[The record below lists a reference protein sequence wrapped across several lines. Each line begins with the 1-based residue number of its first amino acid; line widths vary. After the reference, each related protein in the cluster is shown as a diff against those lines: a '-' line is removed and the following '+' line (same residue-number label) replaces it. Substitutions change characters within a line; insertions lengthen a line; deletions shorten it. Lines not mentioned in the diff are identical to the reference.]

1 MIRKRF
7 TATGGAVALAAV
19 LALAGCD
26 RPSAGTVN
34 TATGRTETPE
44 AVASERDS
52 LLAIVASN
60 TRLMSEISSEL
71 AKVRE
76 VRRPMTAVVS
86 PESPS
91 GTVSYRD
98 SLLATL
104 KGVVQRV
111 NDAEQR
117 LAASQRRIRNLTVQS
132 DSAKSQIA
140 LMEQTVGDLQATLE
154 NQRTT
159 LTSMTDEINRMKV
172 ENEQLQVRTVALS
185 DTVEQLSTQS
195 STVFYVIG
203 TKDELKEKG
212 VVVEEGS
219 KFLIFGGKSL
229 APARNLPR
237 EVFTEI
243 DMRQVNEIPLPNP
256 EKEYKIV
263 SRQNLEALGTPAT
276 RDGKVQG
283 NLQISQPG
291 QFWGPSRYLIIVE
304 G

>member
-7 TATGGAVALAAV
+7 TPAGGVAALAV
-19 LALAGCD
+19 LLTLAGCD
-26 RPSAGTVN
+26 RPSAGTT
-34 TATGRTETPE
+34 TASGRPEAPE
-44 AVASERDS
+44 AVAAERDS

-60 TRLMSEISSEL
+60 TRLMSEISNEL
-71 AKVRE
+71 AKVKE

-86 PESPS
+86 PESPAGS
-91 GTVSYRD
+91 GSYRD
-98 SLLATL
+98 SLLSTL
-104 KGVVQRV
+104 KGVVERV
-111 NDAEQR
+111 NTAEQR
-117 LAASQRRIRNLTVQS
+117 LAASQRRIRNLTVQG

-140 LMEQTVGDLQATLE
+140 LMEQTVTDLQATLE
-154 NQRTT
+154 NQRST
-159 LTSMTDEINRMKV
+159 LTTMTDELNKMKE
-172 ENEQLQVRTVALS
+172 ENQQLQVRTVALS
-185 DTVEQLSTQS
+185 DTVQQLNTQS

-219 KFLIFGGKSL
+219 KFLFFGGKSL
-229 APARNLPR
+229 APARNLPL
-237 EVFTEI
+237 EAFTRI
-243 DMRQVNEIPLPNP
+243 DMRQVNEIALPDP

-263 SRQNLEALGTPAT
+263 SRQNLDALGTPAT

-291 QFWGPSRYLIIVE
+291 MFWSPSRYLIIVE